1 MIWISLKKKEMKK
14 IRLIKNTW
22 YHWWINYITEL
33 IRKILGVF
41 KDKIVRLSNTNTPK
55 QTVYRRWN
63 KLSKPKAQKQP
74 EENKIRNPF
83 KLKKKKKKE
92 ILDRIIKDRVIADI
106 WTVFEIDE
114 KKKER
119 MKLKRKKKLM
129 TD

>member
-41 KDKIVRLSNTNTPK
+41 KDKIVRLSNTSTPK

-83 KLKKKKKKE
+83 KLKKKQKK
-92 ILDRIIKDRVIADI
+92 
-106 WTVFEIDE
+106 F
-114 KKKER
+114 
-119 MKLKRKKKLM
+119 
-129 TD
+129 